1 MTGGN
6 RMERKKEE
14 TKLKIVGAAIRLF
27 REQGIDT
34 VTMEQIAEETDIA
47 KGTLY
52 NYFPVKEAI
61 IDEYIQRISMD
72 KNVERIARL
81 ETIPDTR
88 SRLTVSLNELIEG
101 VRVQKDIFETYFNYR
116 IGKMISLRQEESAK
130 SGFGLLGSEI
140 IKLGQ
145 KSGEIRSD
153 LTLDSL
159 EALFEFVFIKVAQQ
173 FYKDPEGFN
182 PSVVIAQYVD
192 LFMDGVKQK
201 GDLG

>member
-1 MTGGN
+1 MPGGN

-14 TKLKIVGAAIRLF
+14 TKLKIIGVALRLF
-27 REQGIDT
+27 QECGIDT

-61 IDEYIQRISMD
+61 IDEYIQRCSMD
-72 KNVERIARL
+72 RNLERIERIQKL
-81 ETIPDTR
+81 PDTR
-88 SRLTVSLNELIEG
+88 TRLSVSLNELIEG
-101 VRVQKDIFETYFNYR
+101 VRLQKEIFEVYFTYR
-116 IGKMISLRQEESAK
+116 IRNMVSLRQEETVK
-130 SGFGLLGSEI
+130 SGFALLGSEI
-140 IKLGQ
+140 IQLGQ
-145 KSGEIRSD
+145 KNGEIRSD

-182 PSVVIAQYVD
+182 PCVVIAQYID
-192 LFMDGVKQK
+192 LFIDGVKQK
-201 GDLG
+201 L

>member
-1 MTGGN
+1 
-6 RMERKKEE
+6 MERKKEE
-14 TKLKIVGAAIRLF
+14 TKLKIIGVALRLF
-27 REQGIDT
+27 REYGVDM

-61 IDEYIQRISMD
+61 VDEYIRRLSMD

-81 ETIPDTR
+81 EMLPDTR
-88 SRLTVSLNELIEG
+88 ARMTASLNELIEG
-101 VRVQKDIFETYFNYR
+101 VRALKEIFEVYFNYR
-116 IGKMISLRQEESAK
+116 IRMMISLRQEESVK

-182 PSVVIAQYVD
+182 PRVVIAQYVD

-201 GDLG
+201 L